1 MSLTA
6 GRGPFSK
13 QPTARFNIDVDRSTA
28 TLIWDPVPQRVRALV
43 ADETVV
49 DTANAVLL
57 HETGHL
63 PVYYFP
69 ESDVRAELLTASDR
83 TTHCPYKGDACYWH
97 VDVGKRHVPN
107 AIWAYPEPIDP
118 AAFLA
123 GYVALDWDS
132 FDEWF
137 VEDEQVFGHPRDPYK
152 RIDVHPTTRHVRV
165 LLHGEVLA
173 DSRRAKMLV
182 ETSLPP
188 RFYFPPEDVRTEL
201 LVPSSRRTR
210 CAYKGSAA
218 HWHVSVGDGL
228 VEDLVWSY
236 PEPQHDAE
244 PVRDLFAFYN
254 ERVDLELDD
263 EIGERPV
270 TQWSRED

>member
-6 GRGPFSK
+6 GSGPFSK
-13 QPTARFNIDVDRSTA
+13 RPTAQFNIDVDRSTA

-49 DTANAVLL
+49 DSTNAVLL

-69 ESDVRAELLTASDR
+69 QTDVRAELVTASER
-83 TTHCPYKGDACYWH
+83 TTHCPYKGDARYWH
-97 VDVGKRHVPN
+97 VDVGKRHVAD
-107 AIWAYPEPIDP
+107 AIWAYPEPIDS

-137 VEDEQVFGHPRDPYK
+137 VEDEQAFGHPRDPYK

-173 DSRRAKMLV
+173 DSRRTKMLV

-188 RFYFPPEDVRTEL
+188 RFYFPPGDVRTEL
-201 LVPSSRRTR
+201 LVPSGRRTR
-210 CAYKGSAA
+210 CAYKGSATY
-218 HWHVSVGDGL
+218 WHVRIGDRL
-228 VEDLVWSY
+228 IEDLVWTY
-236 PEPQHDAE
+236 ADPQHDGE
-244 PVRDLFAFYN
+244 PVRDLLAFFN